1 MTAINYINFDRNE
14 IYTNEMLDL
23 NMDLICVSALQTDKI
38 TNSLYGLFDGYLY
51 NSLRD
56 VEYLK
61 SQNVSEAGIK
71 LIQALISLIDNKL
84 K

>member
-1 MTAINYINFDRNE
+1 MTKNYINFDRHE

-23 NMDLICVSALQTDKI
+23 NMDLISVASLQTDKI

-56 VEYLK
+56 VEYLR
-61 SQNVSEAGIK
+61 SQNVSEDGIK
-71 LIQALISLIDNKL
+71 LIQGLIGLIDNKL

>member
-1 MTAINYINFDRNE
+1 MTTKNYINFDRHE

-23 NMDLICVSALQTDKI
+23 NMDLISVASLQTDKI